1 MTGFEGQ
8 MIGEYEVIELIG
20 SGGMANVYRA
30 WQAKMEREV
39 AIKVLPTYFM
49 QDDTFIERFNREARV
64 IARLEHPS
72 ILPVYDFGQF
82 ADQPYIV
89 MRYVPGVALL
99 ECIKAHPGGMPL
111 GEIQNIV
118 DQMANALDFAH
129 RRGIIH
135 RDFKPSNVLID
146 VEGNAY
152 LADFGIAKVTGSTLE
167 LTGSGIVGTPGYIA
181 PEMTRKGGMT
191 SLVDVYALG
200 VTLFEML
207 TGQRPYE
214 ADTPMG
220 TLVAHATEPIP
231 DIREYRPDLP
241 AGIETV
247 IEQAMAKDPAQRYQ
261 TARALADDLRAGL
274 AGAYDFD
281 DGLTIDIG
289 KPAAPAPAPVPAPP
303 RPSTSRRATTPAAP
317 RTPPP
322 ADTPGVP
329 APPWVKNPERR
340 RGNPLVWILG
350 ISGGLLA
357 MVVGIVF
364 GVIIISQAVG
374 KQKEPTPGPV
384 VVDQPSEPAAGEPVV
399 DQPPTEEPPVDEPA
413 PGGPVE
419 ITWFVE
425 LGGQVDPNRL
435 AMQEALAEAF
445 NNSHDDIHLNIKTSE
460 GEDGPTMLATMI
472 AAGTPP
478 DIVGP
483 VGLGAMN
490 QFYGEWL
497 DLTPYIEQS
506 GIDTSAYNPALM
518 EMYNIPGQG
527 QVGLPYIVY
536 PPAMFYNADLFDRA
550 GLCYPPHHIGEPYCD
565 GDPWDWDKVREISML
580 MTYDANGNNAMS
592 QGFDPGNIVQ
602 YGLDSH
608 WNDARGDAI
617 YVGGAGTLWD
627 GNSVVIPDNWREA
640 WLWQYNGIW
649 VDHFMPSLGAAG
661 EMAGNPFCEGKAAM
675 YPINSWYFI
684 LLSDDINWDMAAL
697 PATFDGS
704 HTTRMHADTF
714 FILKESRNPQ
724 AAWETLVWMRNSE
737 PTQLF
742 AEYSGLPARDMGLD
756 WTMDM
761 LPMRYDLDFSRVD
774 LEVLL
779 EAQNNPEIASS
790 ETYLPNNNMANG
802 YLADFYNRY
811 HSEPVDMNAEIDALQ
826 RDLEEIFAGGQ

>member
-8 MIGEYEVIELIG
+8 MVGEYKIVEMIG

-30 WQAKMEREV
+30 YQAKMEREV
-39 AIKVLPTYFM
+39 AIKILPAYFM

-72 ILPVYDFGQF
+72 ILPVHDFGQF
-82 ADQPYIV
+82 QDQPYLV
-89 MRYVPGVALL
+89 MRYVSGVSLL
-99 ECIKAHPGGMPL
+99 ERIQACPQGMPL
-111 GEIQNIV
+111 DEVQKIV
-118 DQMANALDFAH
+118 DQMASALDFAH
-129 RRGIIH
+129 KRGIIH
-135 RDFKPSNVLID
+135 RDVKPSNVLID
-146 VEGNAY
+146 EDGNAY

-181 PEMTRKGGMT
+181 PEMTRRGGMT

-231 DIREYRPDLP
+231 DIREFRPDLP

-247 IEQAMAKDPAQRYQ
+247 IETVLAKEPEKRYP
-261 TARALADDLRAGL
+261 TACALAEDLGAAL
-274 AGAYDFD
+274 AGAYDYD
-281 DGLTIDIG
+281 DGLTIG
-289 KPAAPAPAPVPAPP
+289 MAKPAAPEPESVLSPDTPPTLEGATRQAATPPVVKAPVVPEPSWVAEAKPRRRNRSLVWVLGIGGTLLAAAIVVGGVILLRSIGGQKDTTPEPSAADQPVAEQPAVEQPSVDQPADEAPAP
-303 RPSTSRRATTPAAP
+303 
-317 RTPPP
+317 
-322 ADTPGVP
+322 D
-329 APPWVKNPERR
+329 
-340 RGNPLVWILG
+340 
-350 ISGGLLA
+350 
-357 MVVGIVF
+357 
-364 GVIIISQAVG
+364 
-374 KQKEPTPGPV
+374 
-384 VVDQPSEPAAGEPVV
+384 
-399 DQPPTEEPPVDEPA
+399 
-413 PGGPVE
+413 GPVE

-425 LGGQVDPNRL
+425 LGGQVGPNRL

-445 NNSHDDIHLNIKTSE
+445 NSSHDDIHLNIKTSE

-483 VGLGAMN
+483 VGLGIMN

-518 EMYNIPGQG
+518 VLYNVPGQG

-565 GDPWDWDKVREISML
+565 GDPWTWDKVREIAML
-580 MTYDANGNNAMS
+580 MTYDANGNDAMS
-592 QGFDPGNIVQ
+592 QDFDPGNIVQ

-627 GNSVVIPDNWREA
+627 GNSVVIPGNWREA
-640 WLWQYNGIW
+640 WLWQVNGIW
-649 VDHFMPSLGAAG
+649 VDHFMPSMGVVG
-661 EMAGNPFCEGKAAM
+661 EMGGNPFAEGKAAM

-684 LLSDDINWDMAAL
+684 LLTNDINWDMAAL
-697 PATFDGS
+697 PATFDGR

-724 AAWETLVWMRNSE
+724 AAWETLVWMRNNE

-742 AEYSGLPARDMGLD
+742 AEYSGLPARDMDLD
-756 WTMDM
+756 WTLNM
-761 LPMRYDLDFSRVD
+761 LSMRYDLDFSRVD

-811 HSEPVDMNAEIDALQ
+811 HGEPVDMDTELANLQ